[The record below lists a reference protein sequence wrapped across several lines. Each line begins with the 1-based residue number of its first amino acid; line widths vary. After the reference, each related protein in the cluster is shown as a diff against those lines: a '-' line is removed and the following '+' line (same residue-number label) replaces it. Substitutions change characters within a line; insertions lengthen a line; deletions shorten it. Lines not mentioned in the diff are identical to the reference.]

1 MAKEIVW
8 TKRANGKFNKIIG
21 YLGSEWGEHVTRSFV
36 KRTYD
41 IIELISDLPDIDT
54 LEQPD
59 KKVRGFLITKH
70 NRLFYRITEKEIII
84 LNFFDTRAKPKAK

>member
-21 YLGSEWGEHVTRSFV
+21 YLESEWGQNVTRSFV

-41 IIELISDLPDIDT
+41 IIELISEVPDIGT
-54 LEQPD
+54 LEHPD

-84 LNFFDTRAKPKAK
+84 LNFFDTRAKPKVK

>member
-1 MAKEIVW
+1 VGRKCDQ
-8 TKRANGKFNKIIG
+8 
-21 YLGSEWGEHVTRSFV
+21 SFV

-41 IIELISDLPDIDT
+41 IIELISELPNIGT
-54 LEQPD
+54 LEHSD

-70 NRLFYRITEKEIII
+70 NKFFYRITEKEIII